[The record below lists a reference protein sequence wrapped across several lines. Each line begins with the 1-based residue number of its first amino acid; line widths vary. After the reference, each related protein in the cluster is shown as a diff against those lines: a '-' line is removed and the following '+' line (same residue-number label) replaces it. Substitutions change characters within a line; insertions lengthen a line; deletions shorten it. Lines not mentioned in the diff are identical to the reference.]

1 MLHDIK
7 LHSSYRLTGYKID
20 MTQDQEP
27 KFRIKNMYSGSEEDF
42 LLFSLYVVLSFLLTP
57 SRDSKGELSLLETEM
72 CGKIDSSI
80 FAYIATCHS
89 IPAFLSALTM
99 NLFEKQTIIS

>member
-1 MLHDIK
+1 MKIFK
-7 LHSSYRLTGYKID
+7 NTVYRLTGYKID

-42 LLFSLYVVLSFLLTP
+42 LLFSL
-57 SRDSKGELSLLETEM
+57 DSKGELSLLETEM